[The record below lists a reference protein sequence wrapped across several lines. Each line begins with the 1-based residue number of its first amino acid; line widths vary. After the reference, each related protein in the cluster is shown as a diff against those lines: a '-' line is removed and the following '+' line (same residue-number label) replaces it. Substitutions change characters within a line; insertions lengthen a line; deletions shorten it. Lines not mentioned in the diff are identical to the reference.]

1 MTLSAYLGEATG
13 DDKYIK
19 AAEKSLAW
27 IRNINMKD
35 NLALDSITA
44 KDCKHGADWYVT
56 ECIHFAKLPTMPQ
69 ALHLQDRQ
77 AARGPRDPR
86 RSDRQGRLPQARRQ
100 RRERGNED
108 QRLAP

>member
-44 KDCKHGADWYVT
+44 KDCKHGADWYAF
-56 ECIHFAKLPTMPQ
+56 CPSPSFNSL
-69 ALHLQDRQ
+69 
-77 AARGPRDPR
+77 RGAHYDVGSSRTTPASCSRAS
-86 RSDRQGRLPQARRQ
+86 RSSSI
-100 RRERGNED
+100 
-108 QRLAP
+108 

>member
-1 MTLSAYLGEATG
+1 MVLLPYLNDCASLYMTLSAYLGEATG

-44 KDCKHGADWYVT
+44 KDCKHGADW
-56 ECIHFAKLPTMPQ
+56 
-69 ALHLQDRQ
+69 
-77 AARGPRDPR
+77 
-86 RSDRQGRLPQARRQ
+86 
-100 RRERGNED
+100 
-108 QRLAP
+108 